1 MKYKKNQAKRKKFS
15 DKNGNPFGMKQSVFR
30 NEVTFALTIE
40 FILQVWPEN
49 VMIFQDQEF
58 HLLVCFKNISYVN
71 INDSEIYLL
80 REIQGDFICS
90 YFDNKVYKYKNMLKD
105 IEQRRFVFKLFETDK
120 VENRLMK
127 SFLSIKDV
135 LYGFDTIIHSYYSI

>member
-1 MKYKKNQAKRKKFS
+1 MKYKKNQAKSKKFS
-15 DKNGNPFGMKQSVFR
+15 DKDGNPFGMKQSVFR

-49 VMIFQDQEF
+49 VMISQDQEF

-120 VENRLMK
+120 VENRLMT